1 MVLIDGYGGY
11 VPLYRIERDEIYSQ
25 YGGSGSGESA
35 VPGHD
40 ENHVTMASEAAGV
53 ALDRA
58 GVSAEDLGAV
68 CTASITDPFAEHG
81 IAAHVAFRLG
91 APQSVRTG
99 DFRSTGRA
107 ATDALCFARQFVA
120 ATDEPALVVGVDVM
134 PAEPDSEDEPYAGAG
149 AGAVVLRT
157 DADDPGGRIDAV
169 GQSTTGFV
177 ERHRLHDEPAV
188 HGDGA
193 FEGEYGFGEAIESAT
208 GSALAETD
216 VEFDHAIVTASDHRM
231 ARGAVESVPG
241 EVSMVSTFDD
251 VGYAGTASFF
261 LDLASLLETASAGDG
276 AVAAAYGAG
285 GADVVVL
292 ETDDGVGAE
301 GSTVAAQIDAKEYVS
316 YGKHLQYRERTEYQ
330 GASGV

>member
-11 VPLYRIERDEIYSQ
+11 VPLYRIERDEIQSQ
-25 YGGSGSGESA
+25 YGDSGSGESA
-35 VPGHD
+35 VPGRD
-40 ENHVTMASEAAGV
+40 ENHITMASEAAEM
-53 ALDRA
+53 ALDRS
-58 GVSAEDLGAV
+58 GVDADELGAV
-68 CTASITDPFAEHG
+68 CAASITDPFAEHG

-91 APQSVRTG
+91 TDESLRTG

-107 ATDALCFARQFVA
+107 ATDALDFARQFVV

-149 AGAVVLRT
+149 AGAVVLRD
-157 DADDPGGRIDAV
+157 DASDPGGRIAAV
-169 GQSTTGFV
+169 GTSTTGFV
-177 ERHRLHDEPAV
+177 ERHRLHDDPTV

-193 FEGEYGFGEAIESAT
+193 FEGEHGFGEAIESA
-208 GSALAETD
+208 SRHALAETD
-216 VEFDHAIVTASDHRM
+216 VELDHAVVTASDHRM
-231 ARGAVESVPG
+231 ARGAVDAVPG
-241 EVSMVSTFDD
+241 DVSLVSTFDQ

-261 LDLASLLETASAGDG
+261 LDVTTLLETESAGDG

-292 ETDDGVGAE
+292 ETDGGVQAE
-301 GSTVAAQIDAKEYVS
+301 GLTVATQIEAKEYVS

-330 GASGV
+330 GAPGV